1 MKDVLTY
8 WLDFGVDGFRMDAIP
23 SLFEDLELRDE
34 PSSGNYEESQVVTGW
49 LWFTGAEGLDSDDPG
64 NLNHI
69 YTFNLDE
76 TYDMVYQWRELL
88 DSYTTEKGGDTR
100 WITPHSNN
108 SNFTLIYL
116 CRIMMTEVYADINQ
130 TMLYY
135 KNADSSRLGAHFTFN
150 FITFIDN
157 THKGF
162 TAFDIVSNIFGF
174 IGELPE
180 KCIANWVVSNSKFW
194 LPTLR

>member
-64 NLNHI
+64 SLNHI

-100 WITPHSNN
+100 
-108 SNFTLIYL
+108 
-116 CRIMMTEVYADINQ
+116 
-130 TMLYY
+130 
-135 KNADSSRLGAHFTFN
+135 
-150 FITFIDN
+150 
-157 THKGF
+157 
-162 TAFDIVSNIFGF
+162 
-174 IGELPE
+174 
-180 KCIANWVVSNSKFW
+180 
-194 LPTLR
+194 